1 MTTLAHL
8 NSLDRAAFSAALG
21 HLFEHSPWVAEETWS
36 RRPFRDEAHLH
47 AELCSTMRRASLE
60 QQEALINAHP
70 DLAGRLALAGKLTA
84 ESTKEQASAGLDQ
97 MTADELARFTD
108 LNAAYRGRFGFPFI
122 ICARLNDRR
131 AIVDAMQQRLN
142 NSPAIEQAAALA
154 EIEKIAWLRL
164 GDLLRPELA
173 KGR

>member
-1 MTTLAHL
+1 
-8 NSLDRAAFSAALG
+8 
-21 HLFEHSPWVAEETWS
+21 
-36 RRPFRDEAHLH
+36 
-47 AELCSTMRRASLE
+47 MRRASLE

-84 ESTKEQASAGLDQ
+84 ESTKEQASAGLNQ

-142 NSPAIEQAAALA
+142 NSPATEHAAALT
-154 EIEKIAWLRL
+154 EIEKIASLRL
-164 GDLLRPELA
+164 YDLLRPETA